1 MKKTNKVTIQTH
13 LVYNTS
19 MTLKDLR
26 NKEVTMKKTN
36 KDIIIVGFALFAMFF
51 GAGNL
56 LFPPFL
62 GLITGKSWATGF
74 TGFILADVGLSLLA
88 ILAIAKCNGEV
99 SKIFS
104 RAGHKLSI
112 ALGCAIMIC
121 IGPLLAIPRT
131 AATTFEMG
139 IQPIFNNFNS
149 IVFSIIFFG
158 ITLLLTIR
166 PSKVVDIIGSYLTPA
181 LLIALLVLIGM
192 GIANPL
198 GDIQPSTIE
207 GVFSEGIFQGYQTL
221 DALGAVS
228 LGAVIITSIANK
240 GYTKE
245 KEQVSMTFKAGL
257 VAGAGLLIVY
267 GGLTYLG
274 ATVSGLFDSNVSQAG
289 LIVSITEML
298 LGFPGK
304 VILGGLLIVY
314 GGLTYLGATVSGLFD
329 SNVSQAGL
337 IVSITEMLLGFP
349 GKVILGIIV
358 MLACLTTAIGLTS
371 ATGQYF
377 SKLSN
382 NNVKY
387 EVIAT
392 VGCLFSLVV
401 SNFGVDKII
410 QFSAPILTFVYPPT
424 IVLVVY
430 TLFGKFIKNDNV
442 FKFGT
447 YAALFISILN
457 IVSDFGVK
465 VPLIN
470 SLPLYSL
477 GFNWVVP
484 VLIASV
490 IGFFVKS
497 NSKFKSGQRDIA
509 A

>member
-1 MKKTNKVTIQTH
+1 
-13 LVYNTS
+13 
-19 MTLKDLR
+19 
-26 NKEVTMKKTN
+26 MKKTN
-36 KDIIIVGFALFAMFF
+36 KDIRIVGFALFAMFF

-304 VILGGLLIVY
+304 VILGL
-314 GGLTYLGATVSGLFD
+314 
-329 SNVSQAGL
+329 
-337 IVSITEMLLGFP
+337 
-349 GKVILGIIV
+349 IV

-382 NNVKY
+382 NKVKY
-387 EVIAT
+387 EVIVT
-392 VGCLFSLVV
+392 VVCLFSLVV

>member
-1 MKKTNKVTIQTH
+1 
-13 LVYNTS
+13 
-19 MTLKDLR
+19 
-26 NKEVTMKKTN
+26 MKKTN

-62 GLITGKSWATGF
+62 GLITGKSWLTGF

-139 IQPIFNNFNS
+139 IQPIFSGFNS

-158 ITLLLTIR
+158 ITLLLTIK

-192 GIANPL
+192 GIFNTL
-198 GDIQPSTIE
+198 GEIQPSTID
-207 GVFSEGIFQGYQTL
+207 GVFSEGVFQGYQTL

-240 GYTKE
+240 GYTKQ

-257 VAGAGLLIVY
+257 VAGAGLLVVY

-274 ATVSGLFDSNVSQAG
+274 ATVSGLF
-289 LIVSITEML
+289 E
-298 LGFPGK
+298 
-304 VILGGLLIVY
+304 
-314 GGLTYLGATVSGLFD
+314 

-377 SKLSN
+377 SKLTN
-382 NNVKY
+382 NKIKY
-387 EVIAT
+387 ETIVT
-392 VGCLFSLVV
+392 VVCVFSLVV

-424 IVLVVY
+424 IVLVVF
-430 TLFGKFIKNDNV
+430 TLFGEFIKNDNV

-457 IVSDFGVK
+457 IISDFGVK

-470 SLPLYSL
+470 NLPLYSL

-484 VLIASV
+484 VIIASV

-497 NSKFKSGQRDIA
+497 SRSKLKSESGEKIA
-509 A
+509 

>member
-1 MKKTNKVTIQTH
+1 
-13 LVYNTS
+13 
-19 MTLKDLR
+19 
-26 NKEVTMKKTN
+26 MKKTN

-62 GLITGKSWATGF
+62 GLITGKSWLTGF

-139 IQPIFNNFNS
+139 IQPIFSGFNS

-158 ITLLLTIR
+158 VTLLLTIK

-192 GIANPL
+192 GIFNTL
-198 GDIQPSTIE
+198 GEIQPSTID
-207 GVFSEGIFQGYQTL
+207 GVFSEGVFQGYQTL

-240 GYTKE
+240 GYTKQ

-257 VAGAGLLIVY
+257 VAGAGLLVVY

-274 ATVSGLFDSNVSQAG
+274 ATVSGLF
-289 LIVSITEML
+289 E
-298 LGFPGK
+298 
-304 VILGGLLIVY
+304 
-314 GGLTYLGATVSGLFD
+314 

-377 SKLSN
+377 SKLTN
-382 NNVKY
+382 NKVKY
-387 EVIAT
+387 ETIVT
-392 VGCLFSLVV
+392 VVCVFSLVV

-424 IVLVVY
+424 IVLVVF
-430 TLFGKFIKNDNV
+430 TLFGEFIKNDNV

-457 IVSDFGVK
+457 IISDFGVK

-470 SLPLYSL
+470 NLPLYSL

-484 VLIASV
+484 VIIASV

-497 NSKFKSGQRDIA
+497 SRYKLKSESREMTA
-509 A
+509 